1 MANPTTSSV
10 RSSRM
15 RWELGDADRPSLEET
30 LWRLGLRLD
39 VLPGRRWGS
48 SGLGFGEVAEDALGD
63 ADGPA
68 LLGGTGT
75 QAYGLGVYGVD
86 GDALGDAVGPAL
98 GLRLVSW
105 PMVEGALGDAGVY
118 GEMRWEM
125 I

>member
-1 MANPTTSSV
+1 M
-10 RSSRM
+10 
-15 RWELGDADRPSLEET
+15 
-30 LWRLGLRLD
+30 
-39 VLPGRRWGS
+39 
-48 SGLGFGEVAEDALGD
+48 GD

-105 PMVEGALGDAGVY
+105 STVEGKVRWETLGSTG
-118 GEMRWEM
+118 MRWEAGR
-125 I
+125 